1 MHLVGNERV
10 GVAKWIQALALIVPD
25 LVPAVFK
32 AGNLA

>member
-1 MHLVGNERV
+1 MHLVRDERV
-10 GVAKWIQALALIVPD
+10 RIAEWVQALALIVPD